1 MNSITLVGRLTHAPE
16 SRPVGAGRAC
26 RMRVAVDRRTRDG
39 AVFVDVDAFGP
50 TGEACQ
56 EHLAKGRLVAV
67 LGRLEHDTWEGAYG
81 SNREKHYVVAAAV
94 EFLDRPRD

>member
-1 MNSITLVGRLTHAPE
+1 MRL
-16 SRPVGAGRAC
+16 
-26 RMRVAVDRRTRDG
+26 AVDRHTRDG

-67 LGRLEHDTWEGAYG
+67 LGRLEHDTWEA
-81 SNREKHYVVAAAV
+81 SDSSKREQHYVIASAV